1 MRKEIYAVLGV
12 FIFSQLLLCS
22 CASTDVNSHYWIL
35 KDTIY
40 LSHQTMA
47 LYRLVNK
54 IQPSEEKQPIM
65 TNKARTLKGLNNQIR
80 VLNVRLKEIQGLET
94 IKLSLLPGMKHKD
107 RIKYN
112 NQLNALY
119 RQIKKIQH
127 ALILSRKRI

>member
-12 FIFSQLLLCS
+12 FIFSQLFLCS
-22 CASTDVNSHYWIL
+22 CASIDVNSHYWIL

-65 TNKARTLKGLNNQIR
+65 TNEARTLKGLNNQIR
-80 VLNVRLKEIQGLET
+80 VLNVRLKEI
-94 IKLSLLPGMKHKD
+94 
-107 RIKYN
+107 
-112 NQLNALY
+112 
-119 RQIKKIQH
+119 
-127 ALILSRKRI
+127 